1 MMSQTWPELVLEDWL
16 DTRETVHL
24 WTQIVG
30 KVQLEMRPF
39 VNQWWEVGLI
49 LTARGLA
56 SGLIPLAARS
66 FQFHFDFL
74 EHVLRIEVSDGT
86 HQTIALEPRPVS
98 DFYAAVMDA
107 LRRLGIEVAINP
119 MPSEV
124 PRATPFPDDTA
135 PAAYDRESVARW
147 WQVMLSVDRVIQHF
161 RTGYTGKSSPVLFY
175 WGGFDLNH
183 SRFNGKPLPQPPDAD
198 PIRRFGENEESF
210 AVGFWPGAREAPFP
224 ALYAYVTPAPPG
236 IERVTASPAAARYE
250 PTMGEF
256 VLPYAALREL
266 PDPDAAALEFFGS
279 VYEQSAAL
287 AGWDR
292 AVLEG
297 PVPPGR

>member
-1 MMSQTWPELVLEDWL
+1 MASESWPELALDDWL
-16 DTRETVHL
+16 DTRETVHM
-24 WTQIVG
+24 WTQVVG

-39 VNQWWEVGLI
+39 VNQWWAVGFG

-56 SGLIPLAARS
+56 SGLIPLGGRS

-74 EHVLRIEVSDGT
+74 EHVLHIDVSDGT
-86 HQTIALEPRPVS
+86 HETITLEPRSVS

-107 LRRLGIEVAINP
+107 LRKLGIDVAIKP

-124 PRATPFPDDTA
+124 PNPTPFPEDTA
-135 PAAYDRESVARW
+135 HDAYDREAVGRW
-147 WQVMLSVDRVIQHF
+147 WQVMLSVDRVIQRF

-198 PIRRFGENEESF
+198 PIRGFGENEQNF
-210 AVGFWPGAREAPFP
+210 AVGFWPGAREAPGA
-224 ALYAYVTPAPPG
+224 ALYAYITPAPPG
-236 IERVTASPAAARYE
+236 IDRVTVSPVAARYE
-250 PTMGEF
+250 PTMDEF
-256 VLPYAALREL
+256 VLPYGALREL
-266 PDPDAAALEFFGS
+266 PDPDTAALEFFRS

-292 AVLEG
+292 AALEG